1 MISIG
6 IADDDGLVRHMLTDL
21 LSRNGDIA
29 VAWVAKDGQEA
40 LDFIRS
46 NDIPDIQAVLLD
58 VQMPRLDGLAL
69 AEILRDETP
78 DLAILILTTFTA
90 DSIVDRA
97 LAAGVRGFVAKEDN
111 VATLAGAIQQA
122 VEGNLVLSPTS
133 SSSIVSDHLQ
143 GRLSGPP
150 SAQQPSIPTV
160 VETEQAAP
168 PRGVALSGR
177 ELDVLELLVD
187 SLSNKQIAR
196 RLGVSEATI
205 KTHVSAIIAKLGV
218 QDRVGAAVYAL
229 RHNMV

>member
-6 IADDDGLVRHMLTDL
+6 IADDDGLVRRALTEL
-21 LSRNGDIA
+21 LSRNSEIV

-40 LDFIRS
+40 LEFIRS
-46 NDIPDIQAVLLD
+46 IDTPDVQAVLLD
-58 VQMPRLDGLAL
+58 VQMPRLDGLTL
-69 AEILRDETP
+69 AEILRDEAP
-78 DLAILILTTFTA
+78 DLAILMLTTFTA

-97 LAAGVRGFVAKEDN
+97 LAAGARGFVAKEDN

-133 SSSIVSDHLQ
+133 SSSIIGEHLRSQVS
-143 GRLSGPP
+143 GRP
-150 SAQQPSIPTV
+150 SAQQPSIPAAL
-160 VETEQAAP
+160 EREQAALP
-168 PRGVALSGR
+168 HGVALSGR
-177 ELDVLELLVD
+177 ELEVLALLVD

-229 RHNMV
+229 RHNMM

>member
-6 IADDDGLVRHMLTDL
+6 IADDDGLVRHTLTEL
-21 LSRNGDIA
+21 LSRSSEID
-29 VAWVAKDGQEA
+29 VAWAAKDGQEA
-40 LDFIRS
+40 LEFIRS
-46 NDIPDIQAVLLD
+46 GDIPDVQAMLLD

-69 AEILRDETP
+69 AEILRDEVP

-133 SSSIVSDHLQ
+133 SSIVSGHLRGPAG
-143 GRLSGPP
+143 GRS
-150 SAQQPSIPTV
+150 SAQEPPVPAVSL
-160 VETEQAAP
+160 EREQAALP
-168 PRGVALSGR
+168 HGVTLSER
-177 ELDVLELLVD
+177 ELEVLTLLVE